1 MESIRNSQSGKMLEE
16 LLVQTM
22 GKTSDVCW
30 KDLHALSNQ
39 TLQFLDLQERTENGR
54 NLEQFP
60 AMDGL
65 LHEIARC

>member
-30 KDLHALSNQ
+30 KDL
-39 TLQFLDLQERTENGR
+39 ENK
-54 NLEQFP
+54 
-60 AMDGL
+60 DGSFYCKT
-65 LHEIARC
+65 A